1 MGTSVLAALRTRV
14 TGEQEEAGGGSGGD
28 ARVADKLET
37 GEKTDPDRWLR
48 AQASRRNKGEDA
60 K

>member
-1 MGTSVLAALRTRV
+1 MGVVGVMR
-14 TGEQEEAGGGSGGD
+14 GWQEEAGGGSGGD